1 MAYSNCYLSSDN
13 MTGATS
19 GTGIACSP
27 GPFVSIQDV
36 SVICVGLSSVFY
48 EMFCRW
54 LFVFFSFFFLLL
66 HSLSFFDLPLLI
78 VPMVTWSIC
87 RINDLIFYYIV
98 FKVHTLTTLCEYGRT
113 CNCGIA
119 IRSHDSLF
127 VVRTC
132 NVISTAF
139 YTSGRRYPSMTYS
152 MCDNKHMVIEKISD
166 IQYKVRIFVRV
177 TI

>member
-1 MAYSNCYLSSDN
+1 ML
-13 MTGATS
+13 
-19 GTGIACSP
+19 
-27 GPFVSIQDV
+27 
-36 SVICVGLSSVFY
+36 
-48 EMFCRW
+48 CRS
-54 LFVFFSFFFLLL
+54 LFVFFSFFFWLL

-78 VPMVTWSIC
+78 IPMVTWSIC
-87 RINDLIFYYIV
+87 WINDLVFYYIV
-98 FKVHTLTTLCEYGRT
+98 FKVHTLTTLCWTGGPT

-132 NVISTAF
+132 DVISTQL
-139 YTSGRRYPSMTYS
+139 YVSGRRYPSITYS